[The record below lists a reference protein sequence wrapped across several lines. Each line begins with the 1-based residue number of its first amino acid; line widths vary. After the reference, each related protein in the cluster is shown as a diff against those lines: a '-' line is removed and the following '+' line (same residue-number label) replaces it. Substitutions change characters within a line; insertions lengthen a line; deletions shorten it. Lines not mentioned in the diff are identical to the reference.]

1 MPLPLPISPKDL
13 IEQIIDPALDLLP
26 SEMGAVKAVVLLGA
40 IAIQESGL
48 RTRQQV
54 GGPAHGLWQF
64 EIETVQ
70 GLMANEA
77 TAKYVKALCVKR
89 GVPFQAR
96 AIFNYLLVDDILAA
110 ALARLDLW
118 ANPTPLPDAHD
129 VDDAWLYYC
138 CTWRPGQPDP
148 SRWDA
153 SHASAVEAMGISA

>member
-26 SEMGAVKAVVLLGA
+26 HEMGAVKAVVLVAA

-48 RTRQQV
+48 KTRQQIH
-54 GGPAHGLWQF
+54 GPAHGLWQF
-64 EIETVQ
+64 EIETVEE
-70 GLMANEA
+70 LIDNPA
-77 TAKYVKALCVKR
+77 TTKFVKAICVKR

-118 ANPTPLPDAHD
+118 ANPRSLSAPHD

-138 CTWRPGQPDP
+138 ETWRPGQPDH
-148 SRWDA
+148 SRWNA
-153 SHASAVEAMGISA
+153 SHTAAVDAMGIAA